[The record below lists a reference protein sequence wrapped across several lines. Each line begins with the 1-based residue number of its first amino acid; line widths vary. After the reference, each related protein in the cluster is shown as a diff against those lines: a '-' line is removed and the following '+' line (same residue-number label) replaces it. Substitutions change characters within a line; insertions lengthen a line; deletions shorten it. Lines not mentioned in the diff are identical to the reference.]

1 MKTKANVCKHIFT
14 ICALFFCMFVLSPAV
29 VQAAEVTSTISVDRA
44 AGKSTYTL
52 KGLEPDKTSSFSLI
66 VERKSDS
73 KEVLKKEISLT
84 QTNCVNGTYTGEIS
98 LEALNNEYSV
108 FTAKA
113 KIGDQTV
120 TLGELDYSIH
130 DTHFAVKIDGTSSA
144 LSRTVTI
151 NNTDA
156 ADPVLIPGANKSI
169 YVAAW
174 PEGSD
179 ESAASVI
186 LAKNA
191 YTEGGMTATAS
202 LAATANTYGNWNAKL
217 VFEAANGTTTTL
229 AKTTY
234 SVEPTWTSFEV
245 TKTAALE
252 KKQKFGITLTGLKN
266 VYGVSKVKY
275 RVYDSQGKKVAAVTA
290 TPKKSGKV
298 YYAEVSLKKLK
309 YKFDNYTI
317 KATITDVKGKA
328 VLLNAPAVADIMVQN
343 GTLSVT
349 KKSNAKCTYSLKNVY
364 VPGNIKKLQFVLYK
378 MNGSK
383 AKKQGVY
390 EMKPKAGK
398 KNVSIKVA
406 NEDKGKFKLVV
417 YAYTAWGKKVY
428 LNEETYRLRK
438 KDLGK
443 NGWFYEKYNGK
454 KYKFY
459 YVNNVK
465 QTDLTKILNLEKS
478 SSSNT
483 NKFYIEINRA
493 ASAVTIYYY
502 NDKTG
507 KYDIPV
513 KTCSVSVGAD
523 TWTNA
528 GTGGLHEHSSYT
540 PLGTYTICTNG
551 QSVKYTLKPM
561 HEPDG
566 STVYA
571 RWATHFVGNVYFHSI
586 AVGTQS
592 HYALPAST
600 YNRLGSP
607 ASAGCIRM
615 TVADAKWIYDYTS
628 TGNTVKVNKGNSKKP
643 GPLGKAPTITSNVN
657 YDPTDPAVPDSRKKA
672 DYKAKRISGYMT
684 KKGVKVGY

>member
-1 MKTKANVCKHIFT
+1 MKTKANVGKHIFT
-14 ICALFFCMFVLSPAV
+14 ICALFFCMFALSPAA
-29 VQAAEVTSTISVDRA
+29 VQAAEITSTISVDRA
-44 AGKSTYTL
+44 AGKSVYTL
-52 KGLEPDKTSSFSLI
+52 KELDPDKTSSFSLI

-73 KEVLKKEISLT
+73 KEVMKKEISLT
-84 QTNCVNGTYTGEIS
+84 KENCVNGTYTGDITLDS
-98 LEALNNEYSV
+98 LNNEYDV

-120 TLGELDYSIH
+120 TLGDLDYSIH
-130 DTHFAVKIDGTSSA
+130 TTHFALNVSGKTSA
-144 LSRTVTI
+144 LSRTI
-151 NNTDA
+151 SISNTDA
-156 ADPVLIPGANKSI
+156 ADTVLIPGNSKSV

-179 ESAASVI
+179 ESTAAVI
-186 LAKNA
+186 LPK
-191 YTEGGMTATAS
+191 TEYSESGLTTKAS
-202 LAATANTYGNWNAKL
+202 LASTTNTYGNWNAKL
-217 VFEAANGTTTTL
+217 VFESASGTAQTL
-229 AKTTY
+229 ATATY
-234 SVEPTWTSFEV
+234 SVEPTWSSFEI
-245 TKTAALE
+245 TKTASLE
-252 KKQKFGITLTGLKN
+252 KKKKFAISLNNLKN

-275 RVYDSQGKKVAAVTA
+275 RIYNSQGKKVAAITA
-290 TPKKSGKV
+290 TPKNSGKL
-298 YYAEVSLKKLK
+298 YYAEVTYKKLK
-309 YKFDNYTI
+309 YAFDNYTV
-317 KATITDVKGKA
+317 KATVTDVKGKSF
-328 VLLNAPAVADIMVQN
+328 VLNTPAVADIMPKG
-343 GTLSVT
+343 GTFSVT
-349 KKSNAKCTYSLKNVY
+349 KTSNAKCAYTLEDAYI
-364 VPGNIKKLQFVLYK
+364 PGNIKKLEFVVYK
-378 MNGSK
+378 MDGSK
-383 AKKQGVY
+383 AKKQDTYVI
-390 EMKPKAGK
+390 KPKAGK
-398 KNVSIKVA
+398 KIITYKAANV
-406 NEDKGKFKLVV
+406 DKGKFKVIV
-417 YAYTAWGKKVY
+417 KGYTAWGKKVY

-443 NGWFYEKYNGK
+443 NGWFYEKYAGK

-465 QTDLTKILNLEKS
+465 QTDLTDVLNLEKS
-478 SSSNT
+478 SSSHT

-502 NDKTG
+502 NEETG

-528 GTGGLHEHSSYT
+528 GTSGLHEHSSYT
-540 PLGTYTICTNG
+540 PLGTYSICTNG

-586 AVGTQS
+586 AVGAQS

-600 YNRLGSP
+600 FNRLGSP